1 MNNLAKYRSL
11 KGLTQTQLAEKIG
24 TSKNS
29 LAYMEKNK
37 LSYKY
42 ALKCAEILDVNAF
55 KILGTDALVALPS
68 NEEDKAVL
76 IETIK
81 NI

>member
-42 ALKCAEILDVNAF
+42 AEKCAKVLDVNVF
-55 KILGTDALVALPS
+55 KILGTDAFVALPKTA
-68 NEEDKAVL
+68 EDKAVL
-76 IETIK
+76 IENIK